1 MKRIIKWSFSLLCI
15 CCLLIAA
22 LAGCG
27 QKALEYE
34 ITAEGSVQQAGVIS
48 FLDYT
53 INVYEDQASNSC
65 GDCAYQ
71 PVHLYVGASAEDA
84 AAAIADAV
92 ERADDLWE
100 VASCQGAAVVLREK
114 TAGSVEQVQALSAP
128 EGLTLSAE
136 VSGRNVKTVSAQNGD
151 GSSSLSENNGSGPDH
166 SQDGKSVSFTENPK
180 RLAAVYG
187 PSYELLVMLGVED
200 RIVVRADVQTDDFP
214 WAEKVFTRITQVP
227 VLNNVHTSVNFE
239 ELMKY
244 EPDLVY
250 TFPRQN
256 ELNQLE
262 KAGVAA
268 LPGETGDSLDD
279 VKVQVRNYAATLGS
293 EAEERAETYC
303 SYFDEK
309 LAWVRA
315 RTEKLTEEQRPR
327 VYYAG
332 VDVLTTY
339 GKYSDI
345 MEVIEAAGGYAVSG
359 DLEAG
364 NRTQIDYEQLM
375 TWNPEVIFLD
385 HGGMNDGESVEEL
398 KQEIQSNPIYRSL
411 RAVKNDEIHMSPS
424 GVFYW
429 DMGLQKILLVMN
441 MAQILHPDLFED
453 LDMKAEVM
461 DFYQKFYHYNLTEDE
476 AARILNRES
485 PE

>member
-1 MKRIIKWSFSLLCI
+1 MKRTVKWKRLLLCLF
-15 CCLLIAA
+15 CFLAA
-22 LAGCG
+22 AGTAGCG
-27 QKALEYE
+27 QKALEYR
-34 ITAEGSVQQAGVIS
+34 ITAEGSVLQDGVIS

-53 INVYEDQASNSC
+53 INVYKDQASNSC
-65 GDCAYQ
+65 GDCAQQ

-84 AAAIADAV
+84 AEAMEKVV

-100 VASCQGAAVVLREK
+100 VVSRKESTVILREK
-114 TAGSVEQVQALSAP
+114 TAGSVEQVPVLTAP
-128 EGLTLSAE
+128 EGLILSAE
-136 VSGRNVKTVSAQNGD
+136 LSGRNVKTVSSLTAETDRND
-151 GSSSLSENNGSGPDH
+151 NENTSSDKAAFPE
-166 SQDGKSVSFTENPK
+166 KPK

-187 PSYELLVMLGVED
+187 PSYELLVMLGAED

-214 WAEKVFTRITQVP
+214 WAEKVFSRITEIP
-227 VLNNVHTSVNFE
+227 VLNNVHAAVNFE

-244 EPDLVY
+244 EPDLMY

-256 ELNQLE
+256 ELNQLQ

-279 VKVQVRNYAATLGS
+279 IKAQVRSYASTLGD
-293 EAEERAETYC
+293 EAEKRAEEYC

-309 LAWVRA
+309 LAWVRE
-315 RTEKLTEEQRPR
+315 RTEKLSEDQRLG

-339 GKYSDI
+339 GKYSDVI
-345 MEVIEAAGGYAVSG
+345 EVIEAAGGRAVSA

-375 TWNPEVIFLD
+375 AWNPDVVFLD

-398 KQEIQSNPIYRSL
+398 KQEIQGKSIYQSL
-411 RAVKNDEIHMSPS
+411 NAVKNGAIYMSPS

-429 DMGLQKILLVMN
+429 DMGLQKILLVMH

-453 LDMKAEVM
+453 LDMKAEVAEY
-461 DFYQKFYHYNLTEDE
+461 YQKFYGYNLTADE
-476 AARILNRES
+476 AVRILNRES

>member
-1 MKRIIKWSFSLLCI
+1 MKRTVRWRLLLLCV
-15 CCLLIAA
+15 CTLLAGVS
-22 LAGCG
+22 AGCG

-34 ITAEGSVQQAGVIS
+34 IILEGSAEQAGVIS

-53 INVYEDQASNSC
+53 INVYEDSSSNSC

-71 PVHLYVGASAEDA
+71 PVHLYAGASAEEA
-84 AAAIADAV
+84 AEAIAEAV

-100 VASCQGAAVVLREK
+100 VVSCKENKVLLREK
-114 TAGSVEQVQALSAP
+114 TAGSIEQVPALSAP
-128 EGLTLSAE
+128 EGLSMSAE
-136 VSGRNVKTVSAQNGD
+136 FSGRNVKMVSDVVGAA
-151 GSSSLSENNGSGPDH
+151 GSGTAD
-166 SQDGKSVSFTENPK
+166 DGAGEKNISGAESVLYPENPV

-187 PSYELLVMLGVED
+187 PSYELLVMLGAEE

-214 WAEKVFTRITQVP
+214 WAEKIFSRITEVP

-256 ELNQLE
+256 ELNQLN

-268 LPGETGDSLDD
+268 LPGETGNSLDD
-279 VKVQVRNYAATLGS
+279 VKTQVRSYATTLGS
-293 EAEERAETYC
+293 EAEERAEDYC
-303 SYFDEK
+303 RYFDEK
-309 LAWVRA
+309 LAWVKE
-315 RTEKLTEEQRPR
+315 RTDKLSEEQRPG

-345 MEVIEAAGGYAVSG
+345 IEVIEAAGGRAVSA

-364 NRTQIDYEQLM
+364 NRTQIDFEQLAA
-375 TWNPEVIFLD
+375 WNPEVIFLD
-385 HGGMNDGESVEEL
+385 HGGMNDGASVEEL
-398 KQEIQSNPIYRSL
+398 EQEIQSSSVYRSIS
-411 RAVKNDEIHMSPS
+411 AVENNKIYMSPS

-453 LDMKAEVM
+453 LDMKAETA
-461 DFYQKFYHYNLTEDE
+461 DFYQRFYGYDLTENE